1 MPDKILSTIK
11 LFADDSK
18 LLVEIDPDNPGVS
31 KNIIQSDIP
40 QVTGKR
46 LLYELLDH
54 KRRIQNQFEYI

>member
-31 KNIIQSDIP
+31 KNIIQSDIQ